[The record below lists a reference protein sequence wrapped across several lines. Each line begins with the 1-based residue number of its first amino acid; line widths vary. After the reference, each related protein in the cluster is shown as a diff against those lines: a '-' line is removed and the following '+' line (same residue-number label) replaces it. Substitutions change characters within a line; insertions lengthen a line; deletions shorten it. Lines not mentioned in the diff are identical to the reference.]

1 MKLCFENSNSESGQT
16 PAVDL
21 FWGNSQSVE
30 AAGYFCRRAPSWMLG
45 RTLNATL
52 LNDLLK
58 IEESLRRSFP
68 SLGLHK
74 AILASPLIPSS
85 LDLHHTQ
92 KPQKQILDSSCVLIS
107 LSITRNKNI
116 TKSSTS
122 LIRLT
127 TRATNSRAVAHKSW
141 MVRCS
146 PCAPGF

>member
-30 AAGYFCRRAPSWMLG
+30 AVGYFCRRAPSWMLG

-52 LNDLLK
+52 LNNLLK

-74 AILASPLIPSS
+74 AILASP
-85 LDLHHTQ
+85 
-92 KPQKQILDSSCVLIS
+92 
-107 LSITRNKNI
+107 
-116 TKSSTS
+116 
-122 LIRLT
+122 
-127 TRATNSRAVAHKSW
+127 
-141 MVRCS
+141 
-146 PCAPGF
+146 

>member
-30 AAGYFCRRAPSWMLG
+30 AVGYFCRRAPSWMLG

-52 LNDLLK
+52 LNNLLK

-68 SLGLHK
+68 SLGLH
-74 AILASPLIPSS
+74 SS

-107 LSITRNKNI
+107 LSITSNKNI